1 MTELGIEQE
10 LNGKPRSQ
18 HRGRFWVAIVSATVG
33 ALVSS
38 LAFKYS
44 FKSNVIHHYRETVL
58 PQPLTASQTQKNEP
72 FDSEVGV
79 SYFGQNL
86 LEGFSKF
93 SCSGSENEIEAWQD
107 RLCVFYHTCYN
118 SDTRRFNYFQL
129 AQRKMKPIFYDSI
142 RGMLYQFTINNG
154 DAPFLSLSPGGG
166 TPWAPVAVKEAYPV
180 KNFTRLRPLHS
191 LMQTRFADSNIA
203 HGLWEDLGSVSY
215 AMERMNVQDK
225 NLVIMHA
232 TKIPSTP
239 LFRTYHQYVIPALSK
254 NPMVELETYVKSFK
268 TKYVCFD
275 RLIVGGQLSVFP
287 RPLIK
292 ENHGR
297 EALFHSWRSKIIQ
310 YNGFDPNFV
319 PQRHHI
325 TITNKSQSLW
335 TPPGAK
341 MHRAIAN
348 LEALVKFVRLTYPNI
363 SSEVVEWSMVPFN
376 KQVEKLLNTTIFIT
390 PCGGVSLV
398 LPLLP
403 HGAHA
408 IVMDYYVARALH
420 GFQAGSSGSME
431 GALLNHFPH
440 VRKQYYQVYGPQDYQ
455 FDYPGA
461 SDPREGSSIVVNM
474 TRLQM
479 LIDKALEEMEYRP

>member
-1 MTELGIEQE
+1 MTEVRIEE
-10 LNGKPRSQ
+10 LLNGKPRSQ
-18 HRGRFWVAIVSATVG
+18 HRGRLWVAIISATFG
-33 ALVSS
+33 ALVST
-38 LAFKYS
+38 LAFKHS
-44 FKSNVIHHYRETVL
+44 IKSNVNHHYRGTVF
-58 PQPLTASQTQKNEP
+58 PQQVTPSQTQKNEP
-72 FDSEVGV
+72 YDREVAV
-79 SYFGQNL
+79 SYFQQSSLG
-86 LEGFSKF
+86 GFSKF
-93 SCSGSENEIEAWQD
+93 SCSGSENDVEAWSD

-129 AQRKMKPIFYDSI
+129 AQRKTKPIFYDSI
-142 RGMLYQFTINNG
+142 KGMLYHFTINNG
-154 DAPFLSLSPGGG
+154 DAPFLSLSSGGG

-191 LMQTRFADSNIA
+191 LMQTRFGDGNIA
-203 HGLWEDLGSVSY
+203 HGLWEDLGSISY
-215 AMERMNVQDK
+215 SLERMNVHDK
-225 NLVIMHA
+225 NLVIMHV
-232 TKIPSTP
+232 TKIPMTP
-239 LFRTYHQYVIPALSK
+239 LFRIYHRYVIPALSK
-254 NPMVELETYVKSFK
+254 NPMMEFETYVKSFK

-319 PQRHHI
+319 PQKHHI
-325 TITNKSQSLW
+325 IITNKSQSFW
-335 TPPGAK
+335 THPAAK
-341 MHRAIAN
+341 LHRAIAN
-348 LEALVKFVRLTYPNI
+348 LEELVKFVRLTYSNI
-363 SSEVVEWSMVPFN
+363 SSEVVEWSTVPFN
-376 KQVEKLLNTTIFIT
+376 KQVEMLLNTTIFIT

-408 IVMDYYVARALH
+408 IVMDYYAARALH
-420 GFQAGSSGSME
+420 GFQAGSSASME

-461 SDPREGSSIVVNM
+461 SDPREASSVRVNM
-474 TRLQM
+474 TRLQI
-479 LIDKALEEMEYRP
+479 LIDKALEEMEYRM